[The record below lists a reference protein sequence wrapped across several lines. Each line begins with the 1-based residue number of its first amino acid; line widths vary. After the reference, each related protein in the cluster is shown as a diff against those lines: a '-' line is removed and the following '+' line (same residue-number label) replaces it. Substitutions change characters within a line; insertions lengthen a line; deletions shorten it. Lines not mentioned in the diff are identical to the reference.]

1 MLFEDERLIVTQVIP
16 ITQDVVRYGCYKKRW
31 YYCNFQ
37 VRVVYKDKRSYVK
50 ENNISNLA
58 VAVINV
64 LNMLKMIIR
73 N

>member
-1 MLFEDERLIVTQVIP
+1 MDVI
-16 ITQDVVRYGCYKKRW
+16 KERW

-64 LNMLKMIIR
+64 LNMLKMVVR